1 MQIIRNKFD
10 MYEYIL
16 LLTLILCVTF
26 VIVIDSIF
34 FSNFNKINIHSIL
47 RLTENDIY
55 TSIIFAVQ
63 AYQRLK

>member
-1 MQIIRNKFD
+1 

-34 FSNFNKINIHSIL
+34 FSNFNKINIHPVL
-47 RLTENDIY
+47 RLTENDIFY
-55 TSIIFAVQ
+55 TSNHFCCSHLSKIEMK
-63 AYQRLK
+63 RLFY

>member
-1 MQIIRNKFD
+1 

-34 FSNFNKINIHSIL
+34 FSNFNKINIHPIL
-47 RLTENDIY
+47 RLTENYIY
-55 TSIIFAVQ
+55 TSIIFAIQ

>member
-1 MQIIRNKFD
+1 
-10 MYEYIL
+10 MYEHIL

-34 FSNFNKINIHSIL
+34 FSNFNKINIHPIL

-55 TSIIFAVQ
+55 TSNHFCCSGLSKIEMK
-63 AYQRLK
+63 RLPY